1 MEFPPVIGKN
11 GAPVKQD
18 NTQTDT
24 QPENSTESLNQSDS
38 QEGMAQDFDTTEM
51 TILYAGGK
59 ESELESFMD
68 QFKSQFRLIITAT
81 DGIDALSKL
90 RDTRVDLII
99 SNADMP
105 KMDGFYVCAA
115 IREVDAAVPVLFLSA
130 LGDEESQLKGFGY
143 GADDYIEKTLP
154 APLFLAR
161 VEAALRRTRA
171 AEPSGDF
178 SFGEWR
184 IRVAQRSM
192 RRSTGETAELCDR
205 EIALLRLFAARRGE
219 ALSRDWI
226 ALKLW
231 GKNAAVSDNLLSVLV
246 YGLRGKL
253 AAEGREIRTVRGVGY
268 AFAPSS

>member
-1 MEFPPVIGKN
+1 MGAEIAAEILVVDDERAVRRGVAAILSGAGYIVREAKN
-11 GAPVKQD
+11 GEEA
-18 NTQTDT
+18 
-24 QPENSTESLNQSDS
+24 L
-38 QEGMAQDFDTTEM
+38 
-51 TILYAGGK
+51 
-59 ESELESFMD
+59 
-68 QFKSQFRLIITAT
+68 RLFGEA
-81 DGIDALSKL
+81 
-90 RDTRVDLII
+90 RPDLVLL
-99 SNADMP
+99 DVMMP
-105 KMDGFYVCAA
+105 KMDGFSVCAA

-184 IRVAQRSM
+184 VKAARRSM
-192 RRSTGETAELCDR
+192 CRSTGEAAELCDR
-205 EIALLRLFAARRGE
+205 EIALLRLLAARRGE
-219 ALSRDWI
+219 ALARDWL
-226 ALKLW
+226 AVKLW

-253 AAEGREIRTVRGVGY
+253 AAEGQAIRTVRGVGY
-268 AFAPSS
+268 VFAPSS

>member
-1 MEFPPVIGKN
+1 MGAEIAAEILVVDDERAVRHGVAAILLDAGYVVREAKN
-11 GAPVKQD
+11 GKEALRLFG
-18 NTQTDT
+18 
-24 QPENSTESLNQSDS
+24 ES
-38 QEGMAQDFDTTEM
+38 
-51 TILYAGGK
+51 K
-59 ESELESFMD
+59 P
-68 QFKSQFRLIITAT
+68 
-81 DGIDALSKL
+81 
-90 RDTRVDLII
+90 DLVLL
-99 SNADMP
+99 DVMMP
-105 KMDGFYVCAA
+105 KMDGFSVCAA

-161 VEAALRRTRA
+161 VEAALRCSRA
-171 AEPSGDF
+171 ADPSGDF

-205 EIALLRLFAARRGE
+205 EIALLRLFAAHRGE
-219 ALSRDWI
+219 ALARNWI
-226 ALKLW
+226 AVKLW

-253 AAEGREIRTVRGVGY
+253 AAEGREIRTVRGIGY

>member
-1 MEFPPVIGKN
+1 MGEGIAAEILVVDDERAVRRGVAAILEGAGYVVREAKN
-11 GAPVKQD
+11 GKEALRLFG
-18 NTQTDT
+18 
-24 QPENSTESLNQSDS
+24 ES
-38 QEGMAQDFDTTEM
+38 
-51 TILYAGGK
+51 K
-59 ESELESFMD
+59 P
-68 QFKSQFRLIITAT
+68 
-81 DGIDALSKL
+81 
-90 RDTRVDLII
+90 DLVLL
-99 SNADMP
+99 DVMMP
-105 KMDGFYVCAA
+105 KMDGFSVCAA

-178 SFGEWR
+178 GFGEWR
-184 IRVAQRSM
+184 VKAAQRSM

-205 EIALLRLFAARRGE
+205 EIALLRLLAARRGE
-219 ALSRDWI
+219 ALARDWL

-253 AAEGREIRTVRGVGY
+253 AAEGQAIRTVRGVGY

>member
-1 MEFPPVIGKN
+1 MGAGIAAEILVVDDERAVRRGVAEILVGAGYVVREAKN
-11 GAPVKQD
+11 G
-18 NTQTDT
+18 
-24 QPENSTESLNQSDS
+24 
-38 QEGMAQDFDTTEM
+38 
-51 TILYAGGK
+51 K
-59 ESELESFMD
+59 EALRLFEEL
-68 QFKSQFRLIITAT
+68 RP
-81 DGIDALSKL
+81 
-90 RDTRVDLII
+90 DLVLL
-99 SNADMP
+99 DVMMP
-105 KMDGFYVCAA
+105 KMDGFSVCAA

-130 LGDEESQLKGFGY
+130 LGDEESQLRGFGY

-161 VEAALRRTRA
+161 VEAALRRSRA

-205 EIALLRLFAARRGE
+205 EIALLRLLAARRGE
-219 ALSRDWI
+219 ALSRDWL
-226 ALKLW
+226 AMKLW

-253 AAEGREIRTVRGVGY
+253 AAEGRAIRTVRGVGY

>member
-1 MEFPPVIGKN
+1 MGEGIAAEILVVDDERAVRRGVAAILEGAGYVVREAKN
-11 GAPVKQD
+11 GKEALQLFG
-18 NTQTDT
+18 
-24 QPENSTESLNQSDS
+24 ES
-38 QEGMAQDFDTTEM
+38 
-51 TILYAGGK
+51 K
-59 ESELESFMD
+59 P
-68 QFKSQFRLIITAT
+68 
-81 DGIDALSKL
+81 
-90 RDTRVDLII
+90 DLVLL
-99 SNADMP
+99 DVMMP
-105 KMDGFYVCAA
+105 KMDGFSVCAA
-115 IREVDAAVPVLFLSA
+115 IREVDAAVAVLFLSA

-161 VEAALRRTRA
+161 VEAALRRTCA

-184 IRVAQRSM
+184 VKAAQCSM

-219 ALSRDWI
+219 ALARDWL
-226 ALKLW
+226 AMKLW
-231 GKNAAVSDNLLSVLV
+231 GKDAAVSDNLLSVLI

-253 AAEGREIRTVRGVGY
+253 AAEGQAIRTVRGVGY

>member
-1 MEFPPVIGKN
+1 MTEILLVDDERSIRDSLSCQLREAGFTVRVAAT
-11 GAPVKQD
+11 GA
-18 NTQTDT
+18 
-24 QPENSTESLNQSDS
+24 
-38 QEGMAQDFDTTEM
+38 
-51 TILYAGGK
+51 AGVAAFG
-59 ESELESFMD
+59 E
-68 QFKSQFRLIITAT
+68 R
-81 DGIDALSKL
+81 
-90 RDTRVDLII
+90 RPDLVLL
-99 SNADMP
+99 DVMMP
-105 KMDGFYVCAA
+105 KMDGFFVCSA

-161 VEAALRRTRA
+161 VEAALRRSRA

-184 IRVAQRSM
+184 IKTAQRLM

-205 EIALLRLFAARRGE
+205 EIALLRLLAARRGE
-219 ALSRDWI
+219 ALARDWL
-226 ALKLW
+226 AMKLW

-253 AAEGREIRTVRGVGY
+253 AAEGQAIRTVRGVGY

>member
-1 MEFPPVIGKN
+1 MGEGIAAEILVVDDERAVRRGVAAILEGAGYVVREAKN
-11 GAPVKQD
+11 GKEALRFFG
-18 NTQTDT
+18 
-24 QPENSTESLNQSDS
+24 ES
-38 QEGMAQDFDTTEM
+38 
-51 TILYAGGK
+51 K
-59 ESELESFMD
+59 P
-68 QFKSQFRLIITAT
+68 
-81 DGIDALSKL
+81 
-90 RDTRVDLII
+90 DLVLL
-99 SNADMP
+99 DVMMP
-105 KMDGFYVCAA
+105 KMDGFSVCAA

-184 IRVAQRSM
+184 VKAARRSM

-219 ALSRDWI
+219 ALARDW
-226 ALKLW
+226 LTMKLW
-231 GKNAAVSDNLLSVLV
+231 GKNAAVSDNLLSVLI

-253 AAEGREIRTVRGVGY
+253 AAEGQAIRTVRGVGY

>member
-1 MEFPPVIGKN
+1 MGEGIAAEILVVDDERAVRRGVAAILEGAGYVVREAKN
-11 GAPVKQD
+11 G
-18 NTQTDT
+18 
-24 QPENSTESLNQSDS
+24 
-38 QEGMAQDFDTTEM
+38 
-51 TILYAGGK
+51 K
-59 ESELESFMD
+59 EAL
-68 QFKSQFRLIITAT
+68 RLFGEA
-81 DGIDALSKL
+81 
-90 RDTRVDLII
+90 RPDLVLL
-99 SNADMP
+99 DVMMP
-105 KMDGFYVCAA
+105 KADGFSVCAA
-115 IREVDAAVPVLFLSA
+115 IREVDVAVPVLFLSA

-161 VEAALRRTRA
+161 VEAVLRRTRA

-184 IRVAQRSM
+184 VKAAQCSM

-219 ALSRDWI
+219 ALARDWL
-226 ALKLW
+226 AMKLW

-253 AAEGREIRTVRGVGY
+253 AAEGQAIRTVRGVGY

>member
-1 MEFPPVIGKN
+1 MGEGIAAEILVVDDERAVRRGVAAILLDAGYVVREAKN
-11 GAPVKQD
+11 GKEALRLFG
-18 NTQTDT
+18 
-24 QPENSTESLNQSDS
+24 ES
-38 QEGMAQDFDTTEM
+38 
-51 TILYAGGK
+51 K
-59 ESELESFMD
+59 P
-68 QFKSQFRLIITAT
+68 
-81 DGIDALSKL
+81 
-90 RDTRVDLII
+90 DLLLL
-99 SNADMP
+99 DVMMP
-105 KMDGFYVCAA
+105 KMDGFFVCSA

-184 IRVAQRSM
+184 VKAAQCSM

-219 ALSRDWI
+219 ALARDWL
-226 ALKLW
+226 AMKLW
-231 GKNAAVSDNLLSVLV
+231 GKNAAVSDNLLSVLI

-253 AAEGREIRTVRGVGY
+253 AAEGQAIRTVRGVGY

>member
-1 MEFPPVIGKN
+1 M
-11 GAPVKQD
+11 
-18 NTQTDT
+18 
-24 QPENSTESLNQSDS
+24 
-38 QEGMAQDFDTTEM
+38 
-51 TILYAGGK
+51 
-59 ESELESFMD
+59 
-68 QFKSQFRLIITAT
+68 
-81 DGIDALSKL
+81 
-90 RDTRVDLII
+90 
-99 SNADMP
+99 MP
-105 KMDGFYVCAA
+105 KMDGFSVCAA

-184 IRVAQRSM
+184 VKAAQRSM

-219 ALSRDWI
+219 ALARDWL
-226 ALKLW
+226 AVKLW

-253 AAEGREIRTVRGVGY
+253 AAEGQAIRTVRGVGY
-268 AFAPSS
+268 VFAPSS